1 MFDTI
6 YVHAG
11 LPKTGSTFIQNGLQ
25 ALSRAGLLSRVAYP
39 VANPELGSGNGS
51 ALSQALIFTNP
62 AETTRPQ
69 LESYVD
75 DLLNANRGPARNLLI
90 SSEDLCYADVYKFA
104 RLKEVLLT
112 HGKEVR
118 LIVSARPLRAWTYSV
133 YLQLVKAH
141 ALAADYDGAWLEAHS
156 GDFLYYFRNLDRFN
170 VDAITFRY
178 QGKGLL
184 RVFLR
189 LIGEDEGLADQVP
202 DAIANRSLSLEELE
216 VMKTVNRVFRDEAVS
231 RLISRHLVKAE
242 PSREGARFPARRE
255 DQFQA
260 FASAFALKL
269 DQFPGPVMNA
279 IKKVL
284 FEEQPSLPV
293 AEPGNDSAGNDGDDR
308 DGLPVFEVEV
318 ALRALRELLDA
329 KGRSGAAHDQLLA
342 YAARLQR
349 TNDSFDPIHY
359 LLMHPDVLSA
369 GIDPWLHFQEHGRAE
384 GRAGTFKPRGPV

>member
-90 SSEDLCYADVYKFA
+90 SSEDLCYADVEKFA

-141 ALAADYDGAWLEAHS
+141 ALAADYDEAWLEAHT

-189 LIGEDEGLADQVP
+189 LIGEDEGLANQVP

-231 RLISRHLVKAE
+231 RLISRHLVNAE
-242 PSREGARFPARRE
+242 PIREGARFPARRE

-260 FASAFALKL
+260 FASTFALKL
-269 DQFPGPVMNA
+269 DRFPGPVMNA
-279 IKKVL
+279 IKKIL
-284 FEEQPSLPV
+284 FDEQPPPPA
-293 AEPGNDSAGNDGDDR
+293 AERGNDGAGKNDDDR
-308 DGLPVFEVEV
+308 GGLPAFEVEV
-318 ALRALRELLDA
+318 ALRALQELLAA
-329 KGRSGAAHDQLLA
+329 KGGSRAAHDQLLA
-342 YAARLQR
+342 YAAGLKR
-349 TNDSFDPIHY
+349 TSESFDPIHY

-369 GIDPWLHFQEHGRAE
+369 GMDPWLHFQEHGRAE
-384 GRAGTFKPRGPV
+384 GRAGAFKLRGPV